1 MAKRR
6 QKSEQN
12 YKIYN
17 FVTENKTL
25 VRNLLWAFVIIVCVL
40 FGYSYGYPL
49 VAQGQIIKGI
59 LTGLAYG
66 GGAFAAILVSFF
78 FNRKLKGN

>member
-6 QKSEQN
+6 QKPEQPHKL
-12 YKIYN
+12 YRL
-17 FVTENKTL
+17 VTEHKIFI
-25 VRNLLWAFVIIVCVL
+25 RNLMWAFIILACVL

-49 VAQGQIIKGI
+49 VAQGQITKGI
-59 LTGLAYG
+59 LTGLAYS